1 MTVLDRNHVLIV
13 ALALASAGAGLALS
27 VWLRPAAP
35 VAPAAAGVEALAV
48 GDRRLDATLPDR
60 DGHRRQLS
68 DWDGKLVVLNFWASW
83 CGPCREEMP
92 MLDAAR
98 SRHAAAG
105 VEIIG
110 VAAEEAEPALAFLR
124 EHPVAY
130 PILIDAPGTGPD
142 LSLRFG
148 NTRSVLPFN
157 VLIGRDG
164 RVLAQRMGNMNE
176 AAFEAWLAPHLAP

>member
-1 MTVLDRNHVLIV
+1 MRLERTHLLIV

-27 VWLRPAAP
+27 AWLRPSR
-35 VAPAAAGVEALAV
+35 PAVTLPADLQPIGI
-48 GDRRLDATLPDR
+48 GDRRLDVALPDR
-60 DGHRRQLS
+60 DGRPRRLS
-68 DWDGKLVVLNFWASW
+68 EWDGQLVVLNFWASW

-98 SRHAAAG
+98 RRHAGNG

-124 EHPVAY
+124 THPVDY
-130 PILIDAPGTGPD
+130 PILIDAPGAGPD
-142 LSLRFG
+142 LSLRMG

-164 RVLAQRMGNMNE
+164 RILAQRIGNMNE
-176 AAFEAWLAPHLAP
+176 STFEAWLAPHLAP